1 MIALQ
6 IGEFDRMCADF
17 GPAARYIARRDV
29 RDSMRAALSD
39 GLGVDGADVV
49 DDTAARQTLGCLLA
63 ERFSNEIGVLDHPE
77 EGIALLRRVRHW
89 KSLERSTRAVTRD
102 QCLEALT
109 DMWLALDAWKR
120 VDLPNCCDGI
130 RIALRTHRYH
140 VSRLEQDPTTDPVHL
155 EEARGQLS
163 AVETSARL
171 LRLDV

>member
-1 MIALQ
+1 MMALQ

-29 RDSMRAALSD
+29 REHMRAALYQ
-39 GLGVDGADVV
+39 GLGVDEEGVL

-63 ERFSNEIGVLDHPE
+63 ERFSDEIGILDHLD
-77 EGIALLRRVRHW
+77 EGVALLRRVRHW
-89 KSLERSTRAVTRD
+89 RGLEQSARAVTHD
-102 QCLEALT
+102 QRIEALT

-120 VDLPNCCDGI
+120 VDLPDCCDGI

-140 VSRLEQDPTTDPVHL
+140 VGRLEQDPTTDPVHL

-171 LRLDV
+171 LQLDV